1 MDSVYTTENNDVWQE
16 FFNFPSELFAEEPN
30 LEGLGGEVFEQTSPS
45 TWDAAS
51 WDFFPHNGTF
61 SSTDSTDSQED
72 VKPVLLPAADFVFQS
87 GNKTETLA
95 ERLAPLPPAEV
106 VTTGDAATSSTQPI
120 SLPMT
125 YEAVMKLL
133 RSEDP
138 PKSDVTSHV
147 DEVFKKGKRKM
158 PDVDLDAI
166 SDPEERKKQKRMA
179 KNRRT
184 AAVSRLRKK
193 ARLDGLEQQIES
205 LQRENQ
211 KLKSVLAQFLSNGSH
226 LAPSFDELAM
236 LMTVLRI
243 LVIMQSM
250 VVPAVHVPMTLWNI
264 IRRPSRLELL
274 VSRERFSEQHY
285 TRHSAAEWQRMGVT

>member
-1 MDSVYTTENNDVWQE
+1 MDTIYTTENNDVWQE
-16 FFNFPSELFAEEPN
+16 FLNFPSELFTEEPK
-30 LEGLGGEVFEQTSPS
+30 LEVLGGEVLEQTTPS
-45 TWDAAS
+45 AWDATS
-51 WDFFPHNGTF
+51 WDFFPHNGTI
-61 SSTDSTDSQED
+61 SSTGSTESQED
-72 VKPVLLPAADFVFQS
+72 VKPVLLPAADFVFQY
-87 GNKTETLA
+87 GDKTETLA

-106 VTTGDAATSSTQPI
+106 VTTGHEATSSTRPI
-120 SLPMT
+120 NLPMT

-147 DEVFKKGKRKM
+147 DEVSKKGKRKM

-193 ARLDGLEQQIES
+193 ARLDSLEQHIES
-205 LQRENQ
+205 LQKENQ
-211 KLKSVLAQFLSNGSH
+211 KLKSVLAQFLSHGTH

-236 LMTVLRI
+236 LMTVLLI
-243 LVIMQSM
+243 LAIMQSM
-250 VVPAVHVPMTLWNI
+250 VVPAVHVPMTQWNI
-264 IRRPSRLELL
+264 ISRPFRLELL
-274 VSRERFSEQHY
+274 ASRERFAEEHF
-285 TRHSAAEWQRMGVT
+285 TRHSAAKWQRMGVT